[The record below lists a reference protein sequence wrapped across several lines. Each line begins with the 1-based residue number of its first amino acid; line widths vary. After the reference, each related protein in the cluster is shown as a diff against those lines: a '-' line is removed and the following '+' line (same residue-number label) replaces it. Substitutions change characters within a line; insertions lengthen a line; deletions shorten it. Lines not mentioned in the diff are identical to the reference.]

1 MAKVTVYNLEGK
13 KVEDMELSDAV
24 FGCKSNN
31 DLLHQVYVAI
41 EANRRQVLAHTKC
54 VGQRSGSG
62 KKPWRQ
68 KGTGN
73 ARVGQKRNPIW
84 RGGGVSM
91 GPTKD
96 RNFSKDINKK
106 MKRKA
111 VMVALSEKVRMGNMV
126 IVEKMEFAE
135 AKTKQFNAALK
146 SLELKG
152 KVLVALDEKQRKT
165 ALASRNIK
173 NISNV
178 AAKNLNVFDLLNN
191 QKLLISKESVKFI
204 EEKLSKQ

>member
-13 KVEDMELSDAV
+13 KVEDMELSDTV
-24 FGCKSNN
+24 FGCKSND

-41 EANRRQVLAHTKC
+41 EANRRQVLAHTKG

-126 IVEKMEFAE
+126 IVEKLEFAE

-204 EEKLSKQ
+204 EEKFSKQ

>member
-41 EANRRQVLAHTKC
+41 EANRRQVLAHTKG

-62 KKPWRQ
+62 KKPWKQ

-126 IVEKMEFAE
+126 IVERLEFAE

-204 EEKLSKQ
+204 EEKFSKQ

>member
-1 MAKVTVYNLEGK
+1 MAKVTVYNKTGK
-13 KVEDMELSDAV
+13 KVEDIELSDAV

-41 EANRRQVLAHTKC
+41 EANQRQVLAHTKG
-54 VGQRSGSG
+54 VGERSGSG

-84 RGGGVSM
+84 RGGGIAL

-96 RNFSKDINKK
+96 RNFSKDCNKK

-111 VMVALSEKVRMGNMV
+111 VMVALSEKVRCGDL
-126 IVEKMEFAE
+126 IVLDAMKLADN
-135 AKTKQFNAALK
+135 KTKEFSTVLK
-146 SLELKG
+146 NLKISG
-152 KVLVALDEKQRKT
+152 KVLVALEKSDRET
-165 ALASRNIK
+165 ALASRNIGK
-173 NISNV
+173 VTNIMTE
-178 AAKNLNVFDLLNN
+178 NLNVFDLLNN
-191 QKLLISKESVKFI
+191 KKLLLSKDSIKNI
-204 EEKLSKQ
+204 EEKFSK